1 MAYMHASPGLFDDY
15 LQPGRYCLAQS
26 GLYLPY
32 VQPAESDAV
41 IVDCLNPSGTNI
53 VTCKDPRIQLFL
65 DEVGGLDF
73 DIALSG
79 GIKLNDPYIP
89 IFDYRTI
96 DFALVSDAEVV
107 GLTLRDILV
116 NPLKPVAGHY
126 AFNKIKFRDVSVIRR
141 LCSQKKVI
149 LFLTGLDVLI
159 ETIWH
164 QRVPC
169 ELFQQLNMMGFWAVS
184 GFNFSVFGGECPV
197 AQSLNQKKSLV
208 SSMLVE
214 ENGMFTIPHIYA
226 VNDFHIRKY
235 QQWLK
240 HNPQIQLVT
249 MNCQMQR
256 PEEDIEQ
263 VVRTVQA
270 MLIVNSRLHI
280 ILQGYRFS
288 EIHRLNG
295 FLDRIHIAEAEP
307 VKYAQNFQNSNREIP
322 TLPGQYESGTYHSL
336 VHSNIEYRS
345 QKLHQLL
352 NYMPTQTKGT

>member
-1 MAYMHASPGLFDDY
+1 MHVLPGLFDDY
-15 LQPGRYCLAQS
+15 LQPGRYCHAQN

-32 VQPAESDAV
+32 VQAAEADAV
-41 IVDCLNPSGTNI
+41 IVDCLNPSGANI
-53 VTCKDPRIQLFL
+53 VTCKDQRIQLFL
-65 DEVGGLDF
+65 DEVGGLAF
-73 DIALSG
+73 DTAPSG

-89 IFDYRTI
+89 VFDYRTI
-96 DFALVSDAEVV
+96 ELARMTGADVV

-116 NPLKPVAGHY
+116 NPLKIGAGHY
-126 AFNKIKFRDVSVIRR
+126 AINKIQFRDVSVIRR
-141 LCSQKKVI
+141 LCSKKKVI

-169 ELFQQLNMMGFWAVS
+169 ELFQQLNMMGFWAIT

-208 SSMLVE
+208 SSMLLE
-214 ENGMFTIPHIYA
+214 ENDIFTIPHIYA

-240 HNPQIQLVT
+240 NNPQIQLVT

-256 PEEDIEQ
+256 QEEDIEH
-263 VVRTVQA
+263 VANTVQA
-270 MLIVNSRLHI
+270 MLMVNSKLHI

-288 EIHRLNG
+288 EIHRLIG
-295 FLDRIHIAEAEP
+295 FQDRIHIADAKA
-307 VKYAQNFQNSNREIP
+307 VKYAQNFQNANPEIL
-322 TLPGQYESGTYHSL
+322 TLPGQYKSDDYPNL
-336 VHSNIEYRS
+336 VHSNIVYRT
-345 QKLHQLL
+345 QKLHHLL
-352 NYMPTQTKGT
+352 NYMCQ